1 MTLAHGDYKKEVT
14 ILDNYSEK
22 IVDVNEAV
30 EEEVKEHE
38 NESLQDSVE
47 EIRRVP
53 AMVIDCH
60 RLNIRERPTT
70 YSRVIATVAIGT
82 KLEIIDRKKAGNFYK
97 VVLPN
102 GIEGF
107 CMKDFVKIIS

>member
-1 MTLAHGDYKKEVT
+1 MEK
-14 ILDNYSEK
+14 YSENF
-22 IVDVNEAV
+22 VAMSDVV

-38 NESLQDSVE
+38 DEPLQDLGE
-47 EIRRVP
+47 ETKRVP
-53 AMVIDCH
+53 AMVIDCY

-70 YSRVIATVAIGT
+70 YSQVIATVAIGT

-102 GIEGF
+102 GVEGF